1 MKKWFLISAL
11 TLGLIGGGAG
21 AATSHI
27 DEAST
32 EPKVSAPVVKTS
44 KAKAS
49 VKGAKAAAVSAKVA
63 QSSKAPVASVKPA
76 AKTTQP
82 ASKQPA
88 SAASVKTQATA
99 SQTTAVKPA
108 AQPTAGLAAY
118 YGTWHNQAV
127 TLTLSKSAL
136 TVAQPGQ
143 PSVTTSY
150 QVTAS
155 GAGYLFTPTGVE
167 ADPLQLVL
175 QNGQLSW
182 VTGASAPLV
191 LVR

>member
-32 EPKVSAPVVKTS
+32 EPKVSAPVVKAP

-63 QSSKAPVASVKPA
+63 QSSKTPASVKPA
-76 AKTTQP
+76 AKTTQA
-82 ASKQPA
+82 ASKEPA
-88 SAASVKTQATA
+88 AAASVKTQATA
-99 SQTTAVKPA
+99 SQAAAKPA
-108 AQPTAGLAAY
+108 AQPTTGLAAY

-167 ADPLQLVL
+167 ADPLQLVF

-191 LVR
+191 LTR